1 MRYADTDAGVAI
13 DMMQMDTVDASTT
26 GTTARSQLYVQGAG

>member
-1 MRYADTDAGVAI
+1 MVVMNVDVVT
-13 DMMQMDTVDASTT
+13 DMMQMDTVDAGTT